1 MTQHSGNSS
10 SPLSHTTFALLSN
23 NPPVP
28 APAPSSADSPKR
40 RVLSALPP
48 LAPFFDPRRIR
59 VIEQRRATPGW
70 LARMRIRKKLIV
82 IHSVFTIILAAALLL
97 TLRPA
102 VTAVVREAE
111 VEKATLML
119 AMLGDGGDLTTSPT
133 TFSADDATVQ
143 IQTGD
148 QRSLGLLPEDVLR
161 AMNRTG
167 DTVTTSNAVPVR
179 VSLAGHG
186 AIRFLGPPQAGG
198 PTANPALPTE
208 PRFVLLTAQ
217 VPDAREAVGRLYM
230 FVVVALI
237 AIYLLVAI
245 ALELFVLPQ
254 NVYGPIQRMLD
265 ADDALRKGRRDQ
277 EQIPEAMMPKD
288 EMGEIMRSRNR
299 SIAEL
304 RKKEADL
311 GDALMRLEEV
321 ATDLKRKNH
330 LLEAAKRNLQDADRL
345 ASLGMMSAGVAHE
358 LNTPLAVVKGLTE
371 RLNAS
376 PDKRL
381 EPADAALMLRVVN
394 RLEGLGDSLLDYAR
408 VRTPRSTSARCST
421 IVHEAITL
429 VRLDRDAAAIAI
441 DNRVPDDLQAFCDPD
456 RMVQVFVNLIRNA
469 VDALR
474 ESAHANDPRIEVL
487 GEPITREGR
496 AWIALRIR
504 DNGPG
509 IDPQILPRLFE
520 PFASTRLDS
529 KGTGLGLA
537 VAEGIIREHGGVL
550 LAQNRSDRSGALFEV
565 LLPATPER

>member
-1 MTQHSGNSS
+1 
-10 SPLSHTTFALLSN
+10 
-23 NPPVP
+23 
-28 APAPSSADSPKR
+28 
-40 RVLSALPP
+40 
-48 LAPFFDPRRIR
+48 
-59 VIEQRRATPGW
+59 
-70 LARMRIRKKLIV
+70 MRIRKKLIV
-82 IHSVFTIILAAALLL
+82 IHSVFTIILATALLL

-111 VEKATLML
+111 VEKAMLML
-119 AMLGDGGDLTTSPT
+119 AMLGDGGDLSASPT
-133 TFSADDATVQ
+133 ILSADDATVK

-161 AMNRTG
+161 AMSRAG
-167 DTVTTSNAVPVR
+167 DAVLVSDAVPVR
-179 VSLAGHG
+179 VSVAGHG

-198 PTANPALPTE
+198 PAANPAPPVE

-217 VPDAREAVGRLYM
+217 VPDAREAVSRLYM

-371 RLNAS
+371 RLNAN

-441 DNRVPDDLQAFCDPD
+441 DNRVPDDLLAFCDAD
-456 RMVQVFVNLIRNA
+456 RMIQVFVNLIRNA

-474 ESAHANDPRIEVL
+474 ESSHANDPLIEIL
-487 GEPITREGR
+487 GEPITREAR

-537 VAEGIIREHGGVL
+537 VAEGIVREHGGVL